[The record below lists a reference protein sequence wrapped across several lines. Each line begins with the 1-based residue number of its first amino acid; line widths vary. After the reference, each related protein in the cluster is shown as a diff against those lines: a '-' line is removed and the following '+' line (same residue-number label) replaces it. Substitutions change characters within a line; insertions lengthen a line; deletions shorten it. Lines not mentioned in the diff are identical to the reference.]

1 MPELV
6 LICFMKKVFVI
17 LNGAEEKKMKK
28 ILILLTFVLTLVSE
42 TAFANV
48 DSGPDRWQQIGSDDM
63 AKVYYDRETVKFYFD
78 GKGSVGDFAEVW
90 LCYHFH
96 DGCQNHAGDHY
107 DFQLIYIN
115 YKDSTFDVK
124 AYLTKDKNGKLV
136 EEHEFSPTVLQYS
149 PLRKGSYEALAAQK
163 VKEQFVGKK

>member
-1 MPELV
+1 
-6 LICFMKKVFVI
+6 
-17 LNGAEEKKMKK
+17 MKK
-28 ILILLTFVLTLVSE
+28 ISLLLALMLALVPV
-42 TAFANV
+42 TALANV
-48 DSGPDRWQQIGSDDM
+48 DSGPDRWKMFASDDI
-63 AKVYYDRETVKFYFD
+63 AKVYYDTETVKYYLD
-78 GKGSVGDFAEVW
+78 GQGSIGDFAEVW
-90 LCYHFH
+90 MCHHFH

-115 YKDSTFDVK
+115 YKDSAFDVK

>member
-1 MPELV
+1 MLKRFCKIFIVV
-6 LICFMKKVFVI
+6 L
-17 LNGAEEKKMKK
+17 
-28 ILILLTFVLTLVSE
+28 FVLSFFCVFDSVHSV
-42 TAFANV
+42 AFANV

-149 PLRKGSYEALAAQK
+149 PWRKGSYEALAAQK